1 MDNRSLFEAPAE
13 RPSIERLLFQSN
25 IAINGPIDDST
36 VHLVLEGLQKVRTDG
51 EDLVMEL
58 DTNGGD
64 ADAAVRIAAELRIF
78 QRHSAHPAYCVGK
91 GKVYGDGITIFAA
104 FPRAHRFLT
113 EDAVLLVRERRLER
127 SIELKGPIKSSIQIL
142 REELALLE
150 TAEQLEMAGFDELV
164 AGSSLTADQMYQRA
178 LGDMYIRADEAFTM
192 GLVAEI
198 LR

>member
-13 RPSIERLLFQSN
+13 RPSIERLLFQPN

-36 VHLVLEGLQKVRTDG
+36 VHLFLECLQKVRTDG

-64 ADAAVRIAAELRIF
+64 ADAAGRIAAELRIF
-78 QRHSAHPAYCVGK
+78 QRHSGHAAYCVGK
-91 GKVYGDGITIFAA
+91 SKVDGAGITIFAA
-104 FPRAHRFLT
+104 FPREHRFLT
-113 EDAVLLVRERRLER
+113 EDGVLLVRERRLEK
-127 SIELKGPIKSSIQIL
+127 SIEINGPIKSSIQII
-142 REELALLE
+142 REQLALLE
-150 TAEQLEMAGFDELV
+150 TEEQLEMAGFDELV

-178 LGDMYIRADEAFTM
+178 LANSYIHADEAFTL

>member
-13 RPSIERLLFQSN
+13 RPSIERLLYEPN

-36 VHLVLEGLQKVRTDG
+36 VHFFLDCLQKVRTDG

-58 DTNGGD
+58 VTNGGD
-64 ADAAVRIAAELRIF
+64 ADAAGRIAAELRIF
-78 QRHSAHPAYCVGK
+78 QRHSGHPAYCVGK
-91 GKVYGDGITIFAA
+91 SKLYGAGVIIFAA
-104 FPRAHRFLT
+104 FPRQHRFLT
-113 EDAVLLVRERRLER
+113 EDAVLFVHERELEK
-127 SIELKGPIKSSIQIL
+127 SIELKGPIKSSIQIH
-142 REELALLE
+142 RQELALLE
-150 TAEQLEMAGFDELV
+150 TAEQLEIAGFDELV

-178 LGDMYIRADEAFTM
+178 LANSYIHADEAFTQ